1 MFEPL
6 AASSALAVTFGAGFA
21 VAAWALLR
29 YRVSVLWSPNSG
41 VDGNR
46 IYALQ
51 VALTRRHQP
60 ERSVSFY
67 LYVASRT

>member
-6 AASSALAVTFGAGFA
+6 AATSALSVTLGVGVAA
-21 VAAWALLR
+21 AAWALLR
-29 YRVSVLWSPNSG
+29 YRVSVLWSPGSG

-46 IYALQ
+46 IYALE
-51 VALTRRHQP
+51 VALTRRQQP